1 MAAILKL
8 LFFAL
13 NGLFGDGTISYLF
26 QGLESYHHA
35 KFHAFKRKW
44 TIQAH
49 ICSTNLEKTS
59 YAASTLPSP
68 PSPAITHLF
77 ARITA

>member
-26 QGLESYHHA
+26 EGLENYHHA
-35 KFHAFKRKW
+35 KFHAFNRK
-44 TIQAH
+44 
-49 ICSTNLEKTS
+49 
-59 YAASTLPSP
+59 
-68 PSPAITHLF
+68 
-77 ARITA
+77 